1 MNRRLL
7 GLRIIRGTG
16 KKMPMTLMNDT
27 KPQMETDDA
36 LATESEN
43 WVEVGRY
50 PTLQQAYDYG
60 LVILAMG
67 EACRVT
73 ETETTGQYIL
83 ESELHPVER
92 VSAELDAYGEEMS
105 TALSPVPAASEWSRH
120 SPGWGFC
127 GVWVIT
133 LIAVFY
139 WQGQNSTLVDRAASS
154 SVGLIGRGEWWRPFT
169 SLFLHADLG
178 HLVGNLVGGVIF
190 AALVARM
197 LGPLLGWTLIFASGV
212 LGNIIT
218 SALTY
223 PQPFNSIGASTAV
236 FAALGILSGVGI
248 AETLRERAR
257 LPWLRI
263 MAPGF
268 AGIILL
274 GWLGGGHDPH
284 TDVLGHV
291 FGFSAGLAAGAAAGA
306 FEEKRMAVPA

>member
-1 MNRRLL
+1 MNEL
-7 GLRIIRGTG
+7 
-16 KKMPMTLMNDT
+16 
-27 KPQMETDDA
+27 KPQIEAD
-36 LATESEN
+36 EEEN
-43 WVEVGRY
+43 WIQVGSY
-50 PTLQQAYDYG
+50 STLQQANDHG

-73 ETETTGQYIL
+73 EAETPGQYIL
-83 ESELHPVER
+83 ESELHPAAS
-92 VSAELDAYGEEMS
+92 VSAELDAYGREIS
-105 TALSPVPAASEWSRH
+105 TPVNAVSAASEWPRH

-133 LIAVFY
+133 LMAVFY
-139 WQGQNSTLVDRAASS
+139 WQGQDSTLVDRAASS
-154 SVGLIGRGEWWRPFT
+154 SVGLVGRGEWWRPFT
-169 SLFLHADLG
+169 ALFLHADLG
-178 HLVGNLVGGVIF
+178 HLLGNLVGGVIF

-197 LGPLLGWTLIFASGV
+197 LGPLLGWSLILASGV
-212 LGNIIT
+212 LGNIIN

-223 PQPFNSIGASTAV
+223 PQPFHSIGASSAV

-263 MAPGF
+263 MAPVF

-284 TDVLGHV
+284 TDVMGHV
-291 FGFSAGLAAGAAAGA
+291 FGFGSGLAAGAAAGA
-306 FEEKRMAVPA
+306 FEEKRTAVTA